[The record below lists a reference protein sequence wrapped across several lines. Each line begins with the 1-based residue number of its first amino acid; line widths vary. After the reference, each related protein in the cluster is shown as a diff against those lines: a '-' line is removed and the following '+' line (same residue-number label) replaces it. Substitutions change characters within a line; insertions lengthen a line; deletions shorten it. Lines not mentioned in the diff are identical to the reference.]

1 MKQKNDKDFWT
12 NKFDTFLYDE
22 KVRSIWRSNVF
33 VKWFFFQRNLITKKH
48 MRKTFEYEI
57 NMRYASFIQSTMF
70 EWNSEKTFWC
80 GKKWNKLLKWVWM
93 CGCVFNH
100 SFECI
105 NLLTKECHFWWR
117 SGFWCVYVSQLNL
130 SLLQFVHVCLI
141 LRERE
146 SVFECVEWWWFNRV
160 KYHYKS
166 ENAFK
171 TEYQK
176 HIRVLFFYCFPFAI
190 VYPKTQFM
198 IGSWKCHWFLVGGS
212 TNGTD

>member
-1 MKQKNDKDFWT
+1 MNGHIEFRVTEYFFLIFAMKQKNDKDFWT

-33 VKWFFFQRNLITKKH
+33 VKWIFFQRNLITKKH
-48 MRKTFEYEI
+48 EKNVRIWNQHEIRVVYSINDVRMKFRKDILMR
-57 NMRYASFIQSTMF
+57 
-70 EWNSEKTFWC
+70 
-80 GKKWNKLLKWVWM
+80 KKWNKLLKWVWM

-146 SVFECVEWWWFNRV
+146 
-160 KYHYKS
+160 
-166 ENAFK
+166 
-171 TEYQK
+171 
-176 HIRVLFFYCFPFAI
+176 CFWMRWVMVI
-190 VYPKTQFM
+190 
-198 IGSWKCHWFLVGGS
+198 
-212 TNGTD
+212 